1 MSARFHPYL
10 CGRNAAEWLIS
21 MRKRMLAAEILLQV
35 LCIFI
40 FSCGKCENN
49 LSDTEAGPRI
59 YIDYEKSFFNDFYI
73 EENYV
78 IFECKYTIVSEE
90 NEPKNIK
97 MEGEFREDRE
107 GGLITE
113 ELLKATDKETGDD
126 VFEIFPGENR
136 IIVLYTAAHGTEM
149 VKQNRLLPETR
160 IYCI

>member
-1 MSARFHPYL
+1 
-10 CGRNAAEWLIS
+10 
-21 MRKRMLAAEILLQV
+21 MLAAEILLQV

-126 VFEIFPGENR
+126 VFEIFPGETR